1 MMRMMMT
8 MRVWLMLLGLVI
20 LLGGCE
26 GGVRRNVMIEKK
38 KDYYDGN
45 RV

>member
-1 MMRMMMT
+1 MMMMM

-26 GGVRRNVMIEKK
+26 GGVKKNVMVEKK
-38 KDYYDGN
+38 KDYDDGN